1 MYYLCYVDINVFLFL
16 LIMYDIIEI
25 LNEFYGE
32 FLVL

>member
-1 MYYLCYVDINVFLFL
+1 MYYLCYVDINVFMFL
-16 LIMYDIIEI
+16 LIIYDIIEI